1 MSYALFKGIHLTTVA
16 VTLALFLLRGTW
28 MMLDSG
34 RLNSRWVR
42 VLPHVNDVLL
52 LLSAIALTIILNQ
65 YPFTQG
71 WLTAKF
77 FALIL
82 YIVLGTVALKPH
94 KGIAMPL
101 EGTPTFYGLAP
112 VKDRMP
118 VRGTRKEYA
127 ARRSPF
133 GRSWRG
139 KPLRIAA
146 WLAALGVFAYMV
158 AVAVSHDPMPWL

>member
-1 MSYALFKGIHLTTVA
+1 MSYALFKGIHLATVV

-42 VLPHVNDVLL
+42 VLPHINDTLL
-52 LLSAIALTIILNQ
+52 LLSAIVLTIMLNQ

-77 FALIL
+77 FALIG
-82 YIVLGTVALKPH
+82 YIVLGMIALRS
-94 KGIAMPL
+94 G
-101 EGTPTFYGLAP
+101 
-112 VKDRMP
+112 
-118 VRGTRKEYA
+118 RGTRKEYA

-133 GRSWRG
+133 ERSWRG
-139 KPLRIAA
+139 KPVRIAA

>member
-34 RLNSRWVR
+34 LLNSRWVR
-42 VLPHVNDVLL
+42 VLPHINDALL
-52 LLSAIALTIILNQ
+52 LLSAIVLTVMLNQ

-82 YIVLGTVALKPH
+82 YIVLGTVALKP
-94 KGIAMPL
+94 
-101 EGTPTFYGLAP
+101 
-112 VKDRMP
+112 V
-118 VRGTRKEYA
+118 
-127 ARRSPF
+127 
-133 GRSWRG
+133 RG
-139 KPLRIAA
+139 KPLRISA
-146 WLAALGVFAYMV
+146 WLAALGVFAYIV
-158 AVAVSHDPMPWL
+158 AVAVRHDPMPWL

>member
-1 MSYALFKGIHLTTVA
+1 MAYALFKGIHLTTVA

-42 VLPHVNDVLL
+42 VLPHINDVLL
-52 LLSAIALTIILNQ
+52 LLSAIVLTIMLNQ

-82 YIVLGTVALKPH
+82 YIVLGAVALKP
-94 KGIAMPL
+94 G
-101 EGTPTFYGLAP
+101 
-112 VKDRMP
+112 RS
-118 VRGTRKEYA
+118 TRKEYA
-127 ARRSPF
+127 ARRSLF
-133 GRSWRG
+133 GRSWRS
-139 KPLRIAA
+139 KPVRISA

-158 AVAVSHDPMPWL
+158 AVAVNHDPMPWLA

>member
-42 VLPHVNDVLL
+42 VLPHINDALL
-52 LLSAIALTIILNQ
+52 LLSAIVLTIMLNQ

-94 KGIAMPL
+94 KG
-101 EGTPTFYGLAP
+101 TPTFYGLTP
-112 VKDRMP
+112 VKDRM
-118 VRGTRKEYA
+118 RGRNTPKEYA
-127 ARRSPF
+127 ARRSPV
-133 GRSWRG
+133 GRSWRS
-139 KPLRIAA
+139 KPLRISA

-158 AVAVSHDPMPWL
+158 AVAVRHDPMPWL

>member
-16 VTLALFLLRGTW
+16 VTLTLFLLRGTW

-42 VLPHVNDVLL
+42 VLPHINDALL
-52 LLSAIALTIILNQ
+52 LLSAIVLAIMLNQ

-82 YIVLGTVALKPH
+82 YIVLGTVALKP
-94 KGIAMPL
+94 L
-101 EGTPTFYGLAP
+101 
-112 VKDRMP
+112 
-118 VRGTRKEYA
+118 
-127 ARRSPF
+127 RS
-133 GRSWRG
+133 
-139 KPLRIAA
+139 KPLRISA

-158 AVAVSHDPMPWL
+158 AVAVRHDPMPWL